1 MADESIYAQ
10 IADELE
16 LGTPDRALWTRA
28 TADSDGNADKTK
40 AVYIRLRLADLKR
53 KQAAAA
59 AESLRLVEDPAP
71 AAADS
76 SASSTSGGFSSISSV
91 RAELAAALLRLR
103 KSSFYTVLQLT
114 PEASDADVRDAI
126 EAYEEKI
133 DAGQAKANDAFT
145 FARETLGNPAAR
157 AAYDR
162 RLQAQLEDEVVAP
175 PREPRSR
182 QRSNTPPPLTVQPFW
197 LSGKMVAVAATGIA
211 LVLVFLGFSFYKER
225 GAIAAKKAEI
235 EAQALKINRAADNDA
250 TRTVTERALV
260 DGVVRNSE
268 RRVEV
273 GSQLANRSLDLQMSA
288 EHRRRVEMENR
299 AVQDAQRREDMKQA
313 QERRSKEYQ
322 LQNEERKNEGEKR
335 YWACM
340 NAALDRMSSADA
352 NARCGSYR
360 R

>member
-1 MADESIYAQ
+1 MAMADESIYAQ

-16 LGTPDRALWTRA
+16 HGTPDRALWTRA

-59 AESLRLVEDPAP
+59 AESLQLAEPPPQAP
-71 AAADS
+71 ADPYSPQS
-76 SASSTSGGFSSISSV
+76 SAGISTV
-91 RAELAAALLRLR
+91 RAELAASLLRLR

-126 EAYEEKI
+126 EEYQEKI
-133 DAGQAKANDAFT
+133 QAGQAKATDAFT
-145 FARETLGNPAAR
+145 FARDTLGNPTAR

-162 RLQAQLEDEVVAP
+162 RLLAQLEDEVAAP
-175 PREPRSR
+175 PAGPRSR
-182 QRSNTPPPLTVQPFW
+182 QRSSSPAPVAPPPFW
-197 LSGKMVAVAATGIA
+197 QSRYTTAIVATGVVAVLAF
-211 LVLVFLGFSFYKER
+211 LVLSFYKER
-225 GAIAAKKAEI
+225 GAIAAKKAAI
-235 EAQALKINRAADNDA
+235 EAQALKVNREADNDA
-250 TRTVTERALV
+250 TRTTTERALV
-260 DGVVRNSE
+260 DGVVKNVD

-273 GSQLANRSLDLQMSA
+273 GSQLANRSIDLQMSA
-288 EHRRRVEMENR
+288 EQRRRQEMEMR
-299 AVQDAQRREDMKQA
+299 AIQEAQRREDMKLA
-313 QERRSKEYQ
+313 QEQRMKEQ
-322 LQNEERKNEGEKR
+322 QQQQAEERRNDAEKR

-352 NARCGSYR
+352 NARCGGYR

>member
-16 LGTPDRALWTRA
+16 QGTPDRALWTRA
-28 TADSDGNADKTK
+28 TADSDGNTDKTK

-59 AESLRLVEDPAP
+59 AESLRLVEDAPSP
-71 AAADS
+71 AAAS
-76 SASSTSGGFSSISSV
+76 SAASPGTFASISSV
-91 RAELAAALLRLR
+91 RAELAASLLRLR

-126 EAYEEKI
+126 EDYAEKI
-133 DAGQAKANDAFT
+133 AAGQAKATDAFT
-145 FARETLGNPAAR
+145 FARETLGNSAAR

-162 RLQAQLEDEVVAP
+162 RLLGQLEDDVAAP

-182 QRSNTPPPLTVQPFW
+182 QRSSSPAPALAQPSW
-197 LSGKMVAVAATGIA
+197 LSPKIVAAVATGVVVA
-211 LVLVFLGFSFYKER
+211 LAFLAFSVYKER

-235 EAQALKINRAADNDA
+235 EAQALKINRTADNDA

-273 GSQLANRSLDLQMSA
+273 GSQLANRSLDLQMNA
-288 EHRRRVEMENR
+288 EHRRRIEMENR
-299 AVQDAQRREDMKQA
+299 AVQDAQRREDMKTA
-313 QERRSKEYQ
+313 QEQRNKEYQ

-340 NAALDRMSSADA
+340 NAALDRMSAADA
-352 NARCGSYR
+352 SARCGGYR